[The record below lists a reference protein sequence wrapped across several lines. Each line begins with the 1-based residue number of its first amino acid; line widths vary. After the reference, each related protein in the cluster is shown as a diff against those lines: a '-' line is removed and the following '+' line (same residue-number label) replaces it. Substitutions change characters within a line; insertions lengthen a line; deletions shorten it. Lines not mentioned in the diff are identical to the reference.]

1 MKVSLHILLYI
12 FKREIRGKSKS
23 VFSVL
28 YFQVPTLC
36 PKKKKRNKNQ
46 RVILETLIV
55 KVSKH
60 RCQCGSK

>member
-1 MKVSLHILLYI
+1 MKVSPHILLYI

-36 PKKKKRNKNQ
+36 PKKKKKQ
-46 RVILETLIV
+46 
-55 KVSKH
+55 KSKSYIGDSH
-60 RCQCGSK
+60 CESIKT